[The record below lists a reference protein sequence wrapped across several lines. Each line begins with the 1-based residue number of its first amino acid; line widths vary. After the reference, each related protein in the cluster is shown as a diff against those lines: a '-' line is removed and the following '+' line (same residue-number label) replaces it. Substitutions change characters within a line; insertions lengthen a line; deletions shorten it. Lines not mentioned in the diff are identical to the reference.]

1 MALAPIPHLPKKLN
15 MCPLKTLDFQ
25 MYTYTFMY
33 KYIQRR
39 PDSKGILGVFL
50 KCQAMVK
57 KLLNCFALPAKPS
70 TTKPWEESI
79 ILQGEPK
86 GSSRTI
92 KSR

>member
-1 MALAPIPHLPKKLN
+1 MALAPIPHLPTKLN

-57 KLLNCFALPAKPS
+57 KTTQFVRS
-70 TTKPWEESI
+70 TRQAFNDKTLGGI
-79 ILQGEPK
+79 NNLA
-86 GSSRTI
+86 R
-92 KSR
+92 

>member
-1 MALAPIPHLPKKLN
+1 MALAPIPHLPTKLN
-15 MCPLKTLDFQ
+15 MCPFKTLDFQ

-57 KLLNCFALPAKPS
+57 TTTQFFRS
-70 TTKPWEESI
+70 TRQAFNDKTLGGI
-79 ILQGEPK
+79 NNLA
-86 GSSRTI
+86 R
-92 KSR
+92 